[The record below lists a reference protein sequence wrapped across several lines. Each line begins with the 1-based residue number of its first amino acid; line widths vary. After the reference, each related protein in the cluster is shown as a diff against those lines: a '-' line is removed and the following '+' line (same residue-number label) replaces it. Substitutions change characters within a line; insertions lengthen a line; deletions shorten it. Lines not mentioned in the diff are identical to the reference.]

1 MPRIASLQPPCL
13 YRGTASLKKVQCNF
27 SLEFSGFWHVTWL
40 SRPNIIL
47 GHVVPRFVAISL
59 ARFLYIDLI
68 YVLNPLYYIWN
79 IVGFHAH
86 NVWKREW
93 NLLKN
98 KFPPWIRSSSY
109 PASAVLQTV
118 PRRLWVQRSG
128 RIVPSRGPNGP
139 VPKIA
144 GQAVGRRI
152 SCWDFCILLDVCC
165 LDIVKDVFLNCF

>member
-47 GHVVPRFVAISL
+47 GHVVPRCVAISL

-79 IVGFHAH
+79 IGGFQPTTCGKEWICLRIKSPPESDRAFIPRALCCRLFPGVSECKDQVGSCHRGGQM
-86 NVWKREW
+86 VQCQK
-93 NLLKN
+93 
-98 KFPPWIRSSSY
+98 
-109 PASAVLQTV
+109 LQDK
-118 PRRLWVQRSG
+118 Q
-128 RIVPSRGPNGP
+128 
-139 VPKIA
+139 
-144 GQAVGRRI
+144 
-152 SCWDFCILLDVCC
+152 
-165 LDIVKDVFLNCF
+165 

>member
-13 YRGTASLKKVQCNF
+13 YRGTASFKKNQCNY

-47 GHVVPRFVAISL
+47 GHVVPRCVAISL

-93 NLLKN
+93 ICLRTNSPPESDRALIQRALYCRL
-98 KFPPWIRSSSY
+98 FPGVSECKDQVGSCHRGGQM
-109 PASAVLQTV
+109 VQCQKLQDK
-118 PRRLWVQRSG
+118 Q
-128 RIVPSRGPNGP
+128 
-139 VPKIA
+139 
-144 GQAVGRRI
+144 
-152 SCWDFCILLDVCC
+152 
-165 LDIVKDVFLNCF
+165 